1 MTEPRSRK
9 VALRAEAAFATVVA
23 VAFVALIR
31 QSYQQGYAAQPFI
44 YNTFDTFMDWY
55 NTAYWAWRP
64 HEAFANWGTVY
75 PPASFVFLRLVTDGQ
90 CYAGEPLV
98 ARNCDWMGLCA
109 LIGTYFMAVVC
120 VARLY
125 WKVDRATAPMRTVAI
140 AFGLPLVF
148 ALERGNL
155 IIITLVFVLLGFTPL
170 IASARLRWLS
180 AAAAINFKIYLVAGL
195 AGFLTKR
202 KWLALEG
209 TTILTAM
216 VYAATWTIF
225 GEGSPAELIAD
236 IREFAEGSLTHTWQD
251 VYYASTLTSLERLVT
266 QTPGII
272 KLIGTT
278 TPELIGAVVPPMV
291 LATQGVTVAA
301 ILAAFL
307 RPASAPAWR
316 ITALGIGLAITT
328 SEAGGY
334 THLLVLA
341 LVFLEPWRG
350 GLRIT
355 ALVCAYLLSIPYDIM
370 IAYISHTDQYSWWV
384 NTQVPAD
391 FGLAVGNI
399 LRPVLMLLILCVLSL
414 ETIGAFMRERP
425 LATSAG
431 RPAAA

>member
-1 MTEPRSRK
+1 MTASDRK
-9 VALRAEAAFATVVA
+9 VALRFEAAFALIVVVA
-23 VAFVALIR
+23 FGALLL
-31 QSYQQGYAAQPFI
+31 QSYRQGYAVQPFI

-75 PPASFVFLRLVTDGQ
+75 PPASFVFLRLVTVEQ
-90 CYAGEPLV
+90 CYVGEPLV
-98 ARNCDWMGLCA
+98 ARNCDWVGLCA
-109 LIGTYFMAVVC
+109 LCATYLMAVVC

-125 WKVDRATAPMRTVAI
+125 WKTDRATAPMRTIAI
-140 AFGLPLVF
+140 GLGLPLVF

-170 IASARLRWLS
+170 IGSARLRWLS
-180 AAAAINFKIYLVAGL
+180 VAAAINFKIYLVAGL
-195 AGFLTKR
+195 AGFFAKR
-202 KWLALEG
+202 KWLALEA
-209 TTILTAM
+209 TTILIAM
-216 VYAATWTIF
+216 IYTATWTIF
-225 GEGSPAELIAD
+225 GAGSPAELIAD
-236 IREFAEGSLTHTWQD
+236 IRAFSEEAVTHSWQD
-251 VYYASTLTSLERLVT
+251 VYYASTLNSLDRLVT
-266 QTPGII
+266 QTPGI
-272 KLIGTT
+272 LNVIGSTT
-278 TPELIGAVVPPMV
+278 AETIGAVVPPMV
-291 LATQGVTVAA
+291 RATQGACIAA

-350 GLRIT
+350 GLRIA
-355 ALVCAYLLSIPYDIM
+355 ALVCAYLLAIPYDIM

-384 NTQVPAD
+384 NTEVPAD

-399 LRPVLMLLILCVLSL
+399 VRPILMLAILCLLSL
-414 ETIGAFMRERP
+414 ETILAFVRE
-425 LATSAG
+425 G
-431 RPAAA
+431 RPAVTAELPAAA

>member
-9 VALRAEAAFATVVA
+9 VALRIERAFAAVIVVA
-23 VAFVALIR
+23 FLALIR
-31 QSYQQGYAAQPFI
+31 QSYQQGYAVQPFI

-75 PPASFVFLRLVTDGQ
+75 PPASFVFLRLATSGQ

-98 ARNCDWMGLCA
+98 ARNCDWIGLCS
-109 LIGTYFMAVVC
+109 LLGTYVMAVVC

-125 WKVDRATAPMRTVAI
+125 WKVDRTTAPMRTVAI
-140 AFGLPLVF
+140 ALGLPLIF

-180 AAAAINFKIYLVAGL
+180 AAAAINFKIYLIAGL
-195 AGFLTKR
+195 AGFLAKR
-202 KWLALEG
+202 KWLALET
-209 TTILTAM
+209 TTIFTAM
-216 VYAATWTIF
+216 IYAATWTIF
-225 GEGSPAELIAD
+225 GAGSPAELIAD
-236 IREFAEGSLTHTWQD
+236 LHAFAEGSLTHTWQD
-251 VYYASTLTSLERLVT
+251 VYYASTLSSLERLVT

-278 TPELIGAVVPPMV
+278 IPEFIGAAVPPMV
-291 LATQGVTVAA
+291 LTTQGLVIAA
-301 ILAAFL
+301 ILASFV

-316 ITALGIGLAITT
+316 VTALGIGLAITT

-350 GLRIT
+350 GLRIA
-355 ALVCAYLLSIPYDIM
+355 ALVCAYILSIPYDIM

-391 FGLAVGNI
+391 FGLAYGNL
-399 LRPVLMLLILCVLSL
+399 LRPVLMLLILCFLSL
-414 ETIGAFMRERP
+414 DTLRAFIR
-425 LATSAG
+425 AG
-431 RPAAA
+431 PRIPSPAIPVPA